1 MNAIL
6 RLGLHFAVP
15 VGEKMSSTL
24 KSQPRRAGCWV
35 RHDSDPRDLRSTRTR
50 DEDSS
55 TSQVVWI
62 F

>member
-1 MNAIL
+1 MNAIA
-6 RLGLHFAVP
+6 RLGLQFAVRLNR
-15 VGEKMSSTL
+15 KMSSTF